1 MLKNSK
7 YFDERRVMRIQVTT
21 VHRFLFLEVIV
32 CLVAIVTNSEGG
44 YLPLSG
50 RCTNVW
56 IEHQLFHKSFWLN
69 C

>member
-1 MLKNSK
+1 
-7 YFDERRVMRIQVTT
+7 MRIQVTT